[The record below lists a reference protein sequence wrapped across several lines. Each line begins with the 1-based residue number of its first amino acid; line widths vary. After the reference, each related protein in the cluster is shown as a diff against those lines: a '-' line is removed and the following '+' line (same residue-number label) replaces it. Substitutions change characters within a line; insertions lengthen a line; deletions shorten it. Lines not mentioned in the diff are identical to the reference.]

1 MEGLSGTRK
10 TENELGVQKCWL
22 FCLQQYDLDN
32 SFGICYWRVS
42 LAPARE
48 FEVKANCFNFGVPSG
63 DATEILS
70 CLILVLPADS
80 GDHVDDGD
88 ARRILVSLPNL
99 RSKPR
104 VLKCFRG
111 SQGSKP

>member
-1 MEGLSGTRK
+1 MPL
-10 TENELGVQKCWL
+10 
-22 FCLQQYDLDN
+22 
-32 SFGICYWRVS
+32 
-42 LAPARE
+42 
-48 FEVKANCFNFGVPSG
+48 FEVKAICFNFGVPSG

-99 RSKPR
+99 RDPPLAQQRCQLCRYVICGGCRHGARLLPLFK
-104 VLKCFRG
+104 VTL
-111 SQGSKP
+111 